1 MESKIATLQSVSQP
15 HADIATESQELRKL
29 HRRLAKLYELQK
41 QVRKSFDDNIDG
53 FTPSETVLIQKIFP
67 HNRPLHTLECLKL
80 CREQITA
87 CKNQRDQIFEKRKV
101 DALTRWKA
109 RIRQPDLSHLGKWL
123 KQKEQHQVYVNIFDK
138 DGFAHTDHESCEK
151 IYTHWESVW
160 NEQTLTPQVVAERL
174 TQDFGICTQGQW
186 NTPDFDALLKSVRHC
201 SGNGGPDLWSSEEIK
216 DMPEKAIAT
225 WYKLTLRWLEIG
237 ELPQQLR
244 QVRMTNLIKPNKIQ
258 NKHWLDIADTRP
270 LSVMSIFWRI
280 YANMWHNSQSCKDW
294 IVANVPAEIGCH
306 TGAAGSEEIM
316 NELQD
321 VYSTRNGFLATLDW
335 SQTYDRM
342 DAHATGTFLKQIGW
356 PPKLIRLMT
365 LAWDHDRFVCWNQNY
380 LPRPLPAKVTPQ
392 GCPLAPIALL
402 CWTVAG
408 FKWVKAQSG
417 PGPAVTTRI
426 YMDDR
431 SFHSTDLERILTTI
445 DVWNRWSIR
454 VSLKENTK
462 KTQICGKT
470 KQNKATL
477 DLLCP
482 QQWKRSEVEILGVC
496 SLSNRRKYT
505 HKEEGRI
512 KKAFSRA
519 NLLKSCHLDWNLLHL
534 AFRWFITPVVCYGWS
549 VRLPTCHTT
558 DQLFNKFSVISQQQY
573 HASSDLRK
581 ILYGGAIHIQLQAAS
596 NLLRRIVRM
605 KVRSDSQHLLRIEPE
620 VPLIWQHKP
629 HTSLGC
635 LHRFLVKQ
643 GWTSISP
650 WKYRHSSTR
659 GFISERMIDLQKP
672 FEVEKNLHALRTQ
685 WRYNILDSF
694 LNSGRREA
702 SDLLS
707 RKSKDNIFRDF
718 SFIDL
723 KVTRS
728 ALISQGTARHIML
741 AAFNSD
747 SVLNVIDPRKF
758 SGVCSI
764 CGKFRG
770 TFHHLF
776 YVCPHFGTPLHVP
789 TNCLTYRFGWISS
802 DHNCRDSSHLEA
814 MKARLEALWHIRHA
828 PT

>member
-1 MESKIATLQSVSQP
+1 LALNNHSTDAQEKIKQKGVSSAWKGKVATLQSVSRP
-15 HADIATESQELRKL
+15 HAEIATESQELRKL
-29 HRRLAKLYELQK
+29 HRRLARLYELQK
-41 QVRKSFDDNIDG
+41 QVRKSFDDNIDS
-53 FTPSETVLIQKIFP
+53 FTPNETVLIRKIFP
-67 HNRPLHTLECLKL
+67 HNRPLHIHECLKF
-80 CREQITA
+80 CREEITA
-87 CKNQRDQIFEKRKV
+87 CKNHRDQIFKKRKV
-101 DALTRWKA
+101 DALSRWKA

-151 IYTHWESVW
+151 IYTHWQSVW

-174 TQDFGICTQGQW
+174 TQDFGNCTQGQW
-186 NTPDFDALLKSVRHC
+186 ITPDFDALLKSVRHC

-258 NKHWLDIADTRP
+258 NKHWLDVADTRP

-342 DAHATGTFLKQIGW
+342 DASATGTFLKHIGW
-356 PPKLIRLMT
+356 PPKLIRLMI

-380 LPRPLPAKVTPQ
+380 LSRPLRAKVTPQ

-445 DVWNRWSIR
+445 DIWNRWSIR

-470 KQNKATL
+470 NRTKPPL
-477 DLLCP
+477 
-482 QQWKRSEVEILGVC
+482 IC
-496 SLSNRRKYT
+496 SVPSSGNAVK
-505 HKEEGRI
+505 
-512 KKAFSRA
+512 SRF
-519 NLLKSCHLDWNLLHL
+519 L
-534 AFRWFITPVVCYGWS
+534 AFAPCRIDVSTLTKKKIESKKRFPV
-549 VRLPTCHTT
+549 
-558 DQLFNKFSVISQQQY
+558 
-573 HASSDLRK
+573 
-581 ILYGGAIHIQLQAAS
+581 
-596 NLLRRIVRM
+596 
-605 KVRSDSQHLLRIEPE
+605 
-620 VPLIWQHKP
+620 
-629 HTSLGC
+629 
-635 LHRFLVKQ
+635 
-643 GWTSISP
+643 
-650 WKYRHSSTR
+650 
-659 GFISERMIDLQKP
+659 
-672 FEVEKNLHALRTQ
+672 
-685 WRYNILDSF
+685 
-694 LNSGRREA
+694 
-702 SDLLS
+702 
-707 RKSKDNIFRDF
+707 
-718 SFIDL
+718 
-723 KVTRS
+723 
-728 ALISQGTARHIML
+728 LISSR
-741 AAFNSD
+741 
-747 SVLNVIDPRKF
+747 VVIL
-758 SGVCSI
+758 I
-764 CGKFRG
+764 G
-770 TFHHLF
+770 TF
-776 YVCPHFGTPLHVP
+776 CT
-789 TNCLTYRFGWISS
+789 
-802 DHNCRDSSHLEA
+802 
-814 MKARLEALWHIRHA
+814 
-828 PT
+828 